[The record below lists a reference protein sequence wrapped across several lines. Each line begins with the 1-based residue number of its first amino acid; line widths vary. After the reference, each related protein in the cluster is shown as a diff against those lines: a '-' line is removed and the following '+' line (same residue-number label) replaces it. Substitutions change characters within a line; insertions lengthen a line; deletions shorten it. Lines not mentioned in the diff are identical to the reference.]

1 MRRLQSVLGAGL
13 PAAFLVIGLAGPSE
27 ATPTPFFNGALT
39 TILATLPPVTTPA
52 NTGVS
57 STVGLSRNAGGAIT
71 KLTIPKSLFTTMAFI
86 LPVTDPGAAPIKGVQ
101 VTQANNTGMFAPSAG
116 HLAGLMP
123 LNGVNKVCLF
133 AGCASQPVAN
143 LTVPISPVGS
153 GGNVTVSS
161 LVNITAIGAPW
172 TAGTALVGTVSV
184 KGFTAT
190 QPITVPTPMGG
201 TEMINTMTPMGAK
214 GTAIQLVTPIF
225 VSTSIGASAV
235 VPAFSLLNLMV
246 PATPEPGVAAA
257 YGVAIGT
264 LLVLGRRRWR
274 KR

>member
-13 PAAFLVIGLAGPSE
+13 PAAFLVIGLAGTSE
-27 ATPTPFFNGALT
+27 ATPTPFFNGTLT
-39 TILATLPPVTTPA
+39 TILATLPPVATPA
-52 NTGVS
+52 NTAVS
-57 STVGLSRNAGGAIT
+57 STVGLSRTAGGAIS
-71 KLTIPKSLFTTMAFI
+71 KLTVPVNLFTTMHFV
-86 LPVTDPGAAPIKGVQ
+86 LPVTDPGAAPIMGIQ
-101 VTQANNTGMFAPSAG
+101 ITQANNTGMFAATMG
-116 HLAGLMP
+116 HLDGLMP

-133 AGCASQPVAN
+133 AGCGAGPPAN
-143 LTVPISPVGS
+143 LTVPINVVGM

-172 TAGTALVGTVSV
+172 TAGTALVGTVGV

-190 QPITVPTPMGG
+190 KPTVTTFMGMTEMVTTKTGMGG
-201 TEMINTMTPMGAK
+201 K

-225 VSTSIGASAV
+225 VSTNIGASAV
-235 VPAFSLLNLMV
+235 VPAFSLLNLVV

-257 YGVAIGT
+257 YGAAIGT
-264 LLVLGRRRWR
+264 LLLLGRRRLR